1 MPDEIHL
8 HSWSGVVTYLLLR
21 GVVQITRIRQVFGAD
36 KRGSNATPKV
46 RKLDGLVPGFD
57 EEEEYR

>member
-1 MPDEIHL
+1 M
-8 HSWSGVVTYLLLR
+8 VTYLLLG

-36 KRGSNATPKV
+36 KRGSKGTPKV
-46 RKLDGLVPGFD
+46 MKLDGLVSGFD